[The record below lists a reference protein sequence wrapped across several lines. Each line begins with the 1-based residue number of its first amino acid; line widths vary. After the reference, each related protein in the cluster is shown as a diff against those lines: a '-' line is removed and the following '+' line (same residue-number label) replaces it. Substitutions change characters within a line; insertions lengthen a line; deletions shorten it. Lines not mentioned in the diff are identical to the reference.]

1 MPTSARSARIKCSLN
16 PQFISQQKVFSKLN
30 APSSSISTFEKN
42 KFHFSLFFR
51 KHTLHKSYNFSVCFR
66 RLVAAAAVVA
76 AADVDVAV
84 VVVVALAVGFP
95 KGAKA

>member
-66 RLVAAAAVVA
+66 RLVAAAAVV
-76 AADVDVAV
+76 V
-84 VVVVALAVGFP
+84 VVVVVVVVGVVALAVGFP